1 MKKRFLVLMVAI
13 LALSLMVFALSAC
26 NDDTKGDAEVLRF
39 AVPDGTPALSV
50 AGLIASGAT
59 VGGKKIEL
67 EIINPSLI
75 GGEVLSEKAD
85 IAILPT
91 NAAAQL
97 YNRGAKYKLVTSNV
111 FGVLYLIGKENP
123 EGFMLDKL
131 IGKRVSSIGQ
141 SNTPQFVFEKILKET
156 FGGDIIVNN
165 SQSAVE
171 GKIVINYVADG
182 ASAIAAVNT
191 GNADYAIVGEPA
203 VTNAEKAGFKP
214 LYDLQAGW
222 AQVTGKDGGYPQ
234 ASMIVKEKYAND
246 AAFIEAL
253 VKALEDG
260 LDYINNEANRTGLT
274 ELLSTKGSTTAFP
287 KQSIDNC
294 NIKVIKAKDVKDA
307 IESYLSEF
315 LPNALDKLP
324 DNGFYYGL
332 D

>member
-1 MKKRFLVLMVAI
+1 MKKRFLVFMVAI

-123 EGFMLDKL
+123 EGFTLDKL

-182 ASAIAAVNT
+182 ASAIAA
-191 GNADYAIVGEPA
+191 
-203 VTNAEKAGFKP
+203 
-214 LYDLQAGW
+214 
-222 AQVTGKDGGYPQ
+222 
-234 ASMIVKEKYAND
+234 
-246 AAFIEAL
+246 
-253 VKALEDG
+253 
-260 LDYINNEANRTGLT
+260 
-274 ELLSTKGSTTAFP
+274 
-287 KQSIDNC
+287 
-294 NIKVIKAKDVKDA
+294 
-307 IESYLSEF
+307 
-315 LPNALDKLP
+315 
-324 DNGFYYGL
+324 
-332 D
+332 